1 MNFPGDRMID
11 LDALAARVRAAIP
24 LTPHLDFRFTAFDGE
39 RLTLT
44 APLAP
49 NHNDKGTFFAG
60 SQAALLTLAGWACTT
75 LMADAVVGKGVA
87 AEASV
92 DVVAVESSLQFRA
105 PLHGDITIRARA
117 RDGESG
123 RFHQRLKRR
132 GKATLAILA
141 QATDAQGLLVCEY
154 QGLYLARTH
163 NNDT

>member
-1 MNFPGDRMID
+1 MID
-11 LDALAARVRAAIP
+11 LDALADRVRAAIP
-24 LTPHLDFRFTAFDGE
+24 LTTHLDFRFTAFDGE

-75 LMADAVVGKGVA
+75 LMADSAVGEG
-87 AEASV
+87 EASV

-105 PLHGDITIRARA
+105 PLHGDIEIRAWA
-117 RDGESG
+117 DDGESG

-132 GKATLAILA
+132 GKASLGILA
-141 QATDAQGLLVCEY
+141 QATDAQGVVVCEY
-154 QGLYLARTH
+154 QGLYLARTN

>member
-1 MNFPGDRMID
+1 MID
-11 LDALAARVRAAIP
+11 LDALADRVRAAIP
-24 LTPHLDFRFTAFDGE
+24 LTTHLDFRFTAFDGE

-75 LMADAVVGKGVA
+75 LMADSVA
-87 AEASV
+87 ANAAVGEGAASV

-105 PLHGDITIRARA
+105 PLHGDIEIRARA
-117 RDGESG
+117 DDGESG

-132 GKATLAILA
+132 GKASLAILA
-141 QATDAQGLLVCEY
+141 RATDAQGVVVSEY
-154 QGLYLARTH
+154 QGLYLAR
-163 NNDT
+163 NNTDNA

>member
-1 MNFPGDRMID
+1 MID
-11 LDALAARVRAAIP
+11 LDALADRVRAAIP
-24 LTPHLDFRFTAFDGE
+24 LTTHLDFRFTAFDGE

-75 LMADAVVGKGVA
+75 LMAESVA
-87 AEASV
+87 ANAAVGEGAASV

-105 PLHGDITIRARA
+105 PLHGDIEIRARA
-117 RDGESG
+117 DDGESG

-132 GKATLAILA
+132 GKASLAILA
-141 QATDAQGLLVCEY
+141 QATDAEGVVVCEY
-154 QGLYLARTH
+154 QGLYLART
-163 NNDT
+163 NTDNA

>member
-1 MNFPGDRMID
+1 MID
-11 LDALAARVRAAIP
+11 LDALADRVRAAIP
-24 LTPHLDFRFTAFDGE
+24 LTTHLDFRFTAFDGE

-75 LMADAVVGKGVA
+75 LMADSVA
-87 AEASV
+87 ANAAVGEGAASV

-105 PLHGDITIRARA
+105 PLHGDIEIRARA
-117 RDGESG
+117 EDGESG

-132 GKATLAILA
+132 GKASLAILA
-141 QATDAQGLLVCEY
+141 RATDAQGVVVSEY
-154 QGLYLARTH
+154 QGLYLAR
-163 NNDT
+163 NNTDNA

>member
-1 MNFPGDRMID
+1 MSD
-11 LDALAARVRAAIP
+11 LDALADRVRAAIP
-24 LTPHLDFRFTAFDGE
+24 LTTHLDFRFTAFDGE

-75 LMADAVVGKGVA
+75 LMADSVA
-87 AEASV
+87 ANAAVGEGEASV

-105 PLHGDITIRARA
+105 PLHGDIEIRARA
-117 RDGESG
+117 DDGESG

-132 GKATLAILA
+132 GKASLAILA
-141 QATDAQGLLVCEY
+141 RATDAQGVVVSEY
-154 QGLYLARTH
+154 QGLYLAR
-163 NNDT
+163 NNTDNA

>member
-1 MNFPGDRMID
+1 MID
-11 LDALAARVRAAIP
+11 LDALADRVRVAIP
-24 LTPHLDFRFTAFDGE
+24 LTTHLDFRFTAFDGE

-75 LMADAVVGKGVA
+75 LMADSAVGEGA
-87 AEASV
+87 ASV

-105 PLHGDITIRARA
+105 PLHGDIEIRARA
-117 RDGESG
+117 DDGESG

-132 GKATLAILA
+132 GKASLAILA
-141 QATDAQGLLVCEY
+141 QATDAEGVVVCEY
-154 QGLYLARTH
+154 QGLYLART
-163 NNDT
+163 NTDNA

>member
-1 MNFPGDRMID
+1 MSD
-11 LDALAARVRAAIP
+11 LDALADRVRAAIP
-24 LTPHLDFRFTAFDGE
+24 LTTHLDFRFTAFDGE

-75 LMADAVVGKGVA
+75 LMADSVA
-87 AEASV
+87 ANAAVGEGAASV

-105 PLHGDITIRARA
+105 PLHGDIEIRARA
-117 RDGESG
+117 DDGESG

-132 GKATLAILA
+132 GKASLAILA
-141 QATDAQGLLVCEY
+141 RATDAQGVVVSEY
-154 QGLYLARTH
+154 QGLYLAR
-163 NNDT
+163 NNTDNA